1 MFVCIELRSSKR
13 SKEEKRRREKL
24 PDNNF
29 FRRAGESVRE
39 SERER
44 EREREGRMSEADE
57 TRLNSGEEVFLHV
70 YDLSAGLGAALSPFL
85 LGKQVGGIW
94 HTGICVYGKEFYFGN
109 GINIDEAGMTPCG
122 VPQQILSLGKTFVPE
137 ELVND
142 LLLELSATFTPESY
156 SLLHHNCNNFS
167 NEVRKW
173 RENVFNKHR
182 VKLTVY

>member
-1 MFVCIELRSSKR
+1 
-13 SKEEKRRREKL
+13 
-24 PDNNF
+24 
-29 FRRAGESVRE
+29 
-39 SERER
+39 
-44 EREREGRMSEADE
+44 MSEADE

-182 VKLTVY
+182 EKLTVY